1 MAERW
6 ALNASPLI
14 VLARVG
20 LEHLPLSLADQVVVP
35 RQVAEEIQAGPAPD
49 PARKALEAGKFTVV
63 DVPPPPP
70 ELLAWDLGNGETAV
84 LSWTIAQEGWTAIL
98 DDAEARKCARV
109 FAVPIKGTLAVV
121 LLAKQRGIIPSAAK
135 TVQALISAGFHLN
148 DQLIRDTLL
157 RTVGEAWPP

>member
-35 RQVAEEIQAGPAPD
+35 RPVAEEIQAGPAQD
-49 PARKALEAGKFTVV
+49 PARQTLEAGRFTIV
-63 DVPPPPP
+63 DVPPSPS
-70 ELLAWDLGNGETAV
+70 ELLAWDLGRGETAV
-84 LSWTIAQEGWTAIL
+84 LSWTIAQKGWTAIL

-121 LLAKQRGIIPSAAK
+121 LLAKQQEVIPSAA
-135 TVQALISAGFHLN
+135 QAIQAMINVGFHL
-148 DQLIRDTLL
+148 DDRLIRDTLL
-157 RTVGEAWPP
+157 HTVGEAWPP

>member
-35 RQVAEEIQAGPAPD
+35 RPVAEEIQAGPAQD
-49 PARKALEAGKFTVV
+49 PARLALEADRFTIV

-70 ELLAWDLGNGETAV
+70 ELLAWDLGYGETAV
-84 LSWTIAQEGWTAIL
+84 LSWTIAQQGWTAIL

-109 FAVPIKGTLAVV
+109 FDVPLKGTLAVV

-135 TVQALISAGFHLN
+135 TIQALLNVGFHL
-148 DQLIRDTLL
+148 DHRLIRDTLL
-157 RTVGEAWPP
+157 HTVGEAWPP